1 MGIDIQNETLVQ
13 FTHAPKHIPGRPH
26 IATVHRWRLR
36 GARGVKLE
44 SILVGGKR
52 FTSTEAIERFIEAT
66 TAAADGEPVPR
77 TETSKAREQ
86 RLARVE
92 RELQAAGI

>member
-1 MGIDIQNETLVQ
+1 MIDIQNENLIQ
-13 FTHAPKHIPGRPH
+13 FTDAPCHIPGRPH

-36 GARGVKLE
+36 GARGVRLD

-52 FTSTEAIERFIEAT
+52 FTSTEAIERFIEQTT
-66 TAAADGEPVPR
+66 TAADGVTAPR
-77 TETSKAREQ
+77 TETSAAREK

-92 RELQAAGI
+92 AELAAAGI